1 MTPER
6 LLTALINDIEARSRP
21 LVLVLDDYHLITAL
35 PVHQQLTFLLEH
47 RPSQLHLVI
56 ASREDPPLPLARL
69 RARGH
74 IVEIRQADL
83 EFTPAEAT
91 EFFRCAV
98 RRELSA
104 ADMAALHARAEG
116 WIAGLQLAALI
127 PPRSRRRAGVAAQPC
142 WQPTLHPGL
151 PDRGSVSTGNPAP
164 SRISC

>member
-21 LVLVLDDYHLITAL
+21 LVLVLDDYHLVSAL
-35 PVHQQLTFLLEH
+35 PVHQQLAFLLEH

-56 ASREDPPLPLARL
+56 ASREAPPLPLARL
-69 RARGH
+69 RARGQ

-83 EFTPAEAT
+83 EFTPVEAT

-104 ADMAALHARAEG
+104 ADMAALHAVRKVGSPDCNWPRSPFPVTATCRSG
-116 WIAGLQLAALI
+116 YAILLAANATSWI
-127 PPRSRRRAGVAAQPC
+127 
-142 WQPTLHPGL
+142 T
-151 PDRGSVSTGNPAP
+151 
-164 SRISC
+164 